1 MRSISQEIR
10 NVVVFFL
17 AAVLTFNLESN
28 RLSLRAGE
36 RVKCLFLNLFVCFC
50 CCGRGSS
57 MFNSTLS
64 AGVPDG
70 VWALGA
76 GLMPRAGLMSL

>member
-28 RLSLRAGE
+28 R
-36 RVKCLFLNLFVCFC
+36 FLYGQGN
-50 CCGRGSS
+50 
-57 MFNSTLS
+57 
-64 AGVPDG
+64 
-70 VWALGA
+70 
-76 GLMPRAGLMSL
+76 